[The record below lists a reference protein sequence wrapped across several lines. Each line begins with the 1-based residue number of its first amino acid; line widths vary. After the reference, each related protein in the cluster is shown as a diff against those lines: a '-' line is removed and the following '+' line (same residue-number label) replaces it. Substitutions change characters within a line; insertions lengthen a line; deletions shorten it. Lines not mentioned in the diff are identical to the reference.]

1 MITRYTITPNRVQL
15 TPYVPATAA
24 GKWLDSVAATYD
36 HPWRDRA
43 AVVADYC
50 AGRPTPGDVVTEE
63 VIGVGSTVAVY
74 DRWQSRGW
82 DDGDTVTYAVA
93 RNAAGEW
100 QEFHVATDRCD
111 AGNRAVI
118 DATTEAAEAYEAHL
132 RAEAERIAR
141 ERAEEA
147 ARAEAERIARE
158 RVSPEKGA
166 FVIVAKGRKVPV
178 GTVGRLFYTA
188 SSEYGMRAGIA
199 TSTRTEKRTGRNG
212 TEYDSAADVVWTA
225 LDNLAVILPEMPADA
240 REVDALYRC
249 AAAVYAH
256 AAARAEV
263 DTDAEDYVRA
273 GAVMDAFAALW
284 AWASQAR
291 ERFAVMLAWS
301 PADLPRVD
309 RDTPRTVE
317 EVCECVETMPE
328 VAHRAAQIAEAWVPD
343 LADSTRAL
351 LASTLG
357 VVYAP
362 TKRARAP
369 RKTPARATA

>member
-1 MITRYTITPNRVQL
+1 MITRYTITPNRVQI

-43 AVVADYC
+43 AVIADYC

-111 AGNRAVI
+111 AGNRAVV

-132 RAEAERIAR
+132 RAEAERVAR
-141 ERAEEA
+141 ERAAEA
-147 ARAEAERIARE
+147 ARAEAERVARE
-158 RVSPEKGA
+158 RVSPDKGA

-188 SSEYGMRAGIA
+188 PSEYGMRAGIA

-263 DTDAEDYVRA
+263 DLDAEDYVRA

-291 ERFAVMLAWS
+291 ERFAVMLAWL
-301 PADLPRVD
+301 PADLPRID

-317 EVCECVETMPE
+317 DVCECVETMPE

-369 RKTPARATA
+369 RKTAARATA

>member
-43 AVVADYC
+43 AVIADYC

-111 AGNRAVI
+111 AGNRAVV

-132 RAEAERIAR
+132 RAEAERVAR
-141 ERAEEA
+141 ERAAEA
-147 ARAEAERIARE
+147 ARAEAERVARE
-158 RVSPEKGA
+158 RVSPDKGA

-188 SSEYGMRAGIA
+188 PSEYGMRAGIA

-263 DTDAEDYVRA
+263 DLDAEDYVRA

-291 ERFAVMLAWS
+291 ERFAVMLAWL
-301 PADLPRVD
+301 PADLPRID

-317 EVCECVETMPE
+317 DVCECVETMPE

>member
-1 MITRYTITPNRVQL
+1 
-15 TPYVPATAA
+15 
-24 GKWLDSVAATYD
+24 
-36 HPWRDRA
+36 
-43 AVVADYC
+43 
-50 AGRPTPGDVVTEE
+50 
-63 VIGVGSTVAVY
+63 
-74 DRWQSRGW
+74 
-82 DDGDTVTYAVA
+82 
-93 RNAAGEW
+93 
-100 QEFHVATDRCD
+100 
-111 AGNRAVI
+111 
-118 DATTEAAEAYEAHL
+118 
-132 RAEAERIAR
+132 
-141 ERAEEA
+141 
-147 ARAEAERIARE
+147 
-158 RVSPEKGA
+158 
-166 FVIVAKGRKVPV
+166 
-178 GTVGRLFYTA
+178 
-188 SSEYGMRAGIA
+188 MRAGIA

>member
-43 AVVADYC
+43 AVIADYRD
-50 AGRPTPGDVVTEE
+50 GRPTPGDVVTEE

-82 DDGDTVTYAVA
+82 DDGDTVIYAVA

-100 QEFHVATDRCD
+100 QEFHVATVGCD
-111 AGNRAVI
+111 AGNHAVV

-132 RAEAERIAR
+132 RAEAERVAR
-141 ERAEEA
+141 ERAAEA

-178 GTVGRLFYTA
+178 GAVGRLFYTA
-188 SSEYGMRAGIA
+188 PSEYGMRAGIA

-240 REVDALYRC
+240 REVDALYRY

-263 DTDAEDYVRA
+263 DIDAEDYVRA
-273 GAVMDAFAALW
+273 GAVMDAFAVLW

-301 PADLPRVD
+301 PADLPRID

-317 EVCECVETMPE
+317 DVCECVETMPE

-369 RKTPARATA
+369 RKTAARATA

>member
-1 MITRYTITPNRVQL
+1 VI
-15 TPYVPATAA
+15 
-24 GKWLDSVAATYD
+24 
-36 HPWRDRA
+36 
-43 AVVADYC
+43 ADYR

-147 ARAEAERIARE
+147 ARAEAERVARE

-188 SSEYGMRAGIA
+188 PSEYGMRAGIA

-212 TEYDSAADVVWTA
+212 TEYDSAADVAWTA
-225 LDNLAVILPEMPADA
+225 LDNLAVIRPEMPADA

-263 DTDAEDYVRA
+263 DLDAGDYVRA

-284 AWASQAR
+284 TWASQAR
-291 ERFAVMLAWS
+291 ERFAVMLAWA

>member
-43 AVVADYC
+43 AVIADYR

-111 AGNRAVI
+111 EGNHAVV

-132 RAEAERIAR
+132 RAEAERVAC
-141 ERAEEA
+141 ERAEA
-147 ARAEAERIARE
+147 AERAEAERVARE
-158 RVSPEKGA
+158 RVSPDKGS
-166 FVIVAKGRKVPV
+166 FVIIAKGRKVPV

-188 SSEYGMRAGIA
+188 ESEYGMRAGIA
-199 TSTRTEKRTGRNG
+199 TTTRTEKRVGRNG
-212 TEYDSAADVVWTA
+212 TAYDSAADVVWTA
-225 LDNLAVILPEMPADA
+225 LDNVAVILPEMPADA

-263 DTDAEDYVRA
+263 DLDAEDYVRA

-284 AWASQAR
+284 TWASQAR
-291 ERFAVMLAWS
+291 ERFAVMLAWA

-317 EVCECVETMPE
+317 DVCECVETMPE
-328 VAHRAAQIAEAWVPD
+328 VAHRVAQIAEVWVPD

>member
-43 AVVADYC
+43 AVIADYC

-111 AGNRAVI
+111 AGNRAVV

-132 RAEAERIAR
+132 RAEAERVAR
-141 ERAEEA
+141 ERAAEA
-147 ARAEAERIARE
+147 ARAEAERVARE
-158 RVSPEKGA
+158 RVSPDKGA

-188 SSEYGMRAGIA
+188 PSEYGMRAGIA

-212 TEYDSAADVVWTA
+212 TEYDSAADVAWTA
-225 LDNLAVILPEMPADA
+225 LDNLAVIRPEMPADA

-263 DTDAEDYVRA
+263 DLDAEDYVRA

-291 ERFAVMLAWS
+291 ERFAVMLAWL
-301 PADLPRVD
+301 PADLPRID

-317 EVCECVETMPE
+317 DVCECVETMPE